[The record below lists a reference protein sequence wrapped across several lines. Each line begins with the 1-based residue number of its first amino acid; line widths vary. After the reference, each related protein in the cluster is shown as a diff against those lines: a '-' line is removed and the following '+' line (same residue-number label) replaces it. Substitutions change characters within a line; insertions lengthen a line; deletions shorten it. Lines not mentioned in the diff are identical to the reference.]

1 MTWFRNRLPQL
12 IRLALVL
19 WLLAFAVAAGQGC
32 LSQPPHDPAA
42 SHALLEHAGPD
53 HDHAAHASGCLQFC
67 EDTSVSLLSSLS
79 LLSFGHALWVVL
91 FIVPALLIGARGTL
105 PFAFLAL
112 QLPAPPAPPARL
124 RFVRFND

>member
-32 LSQPPHDPAA
+32 LSQPSHDPGA
-42 SHALLEHAGPD
+42 SHALFEHIEPD
-53 HDHAAHASGCLQFC
+53 HGHAAHASGCLQFC

-79 LLSFGHALWVVL
+79 LLSLGHALWAVL
-91 FIVPALLIGARGTL
+91 LLPALLIVARSTS

-112 QLPAPPAPPARL
+112 QLPAPSAPPARL